1 MATESRDEVRQ
12 RIDNLYDRAENAT
25 GNYNA
30 TRAMSAGK
38 RGRGVPLRKRP
49 GGDTDPELDSVTRQ
63 WFDAARSKLGPTVP
77 AVLPADRMPQQR
89 SSGNRGAAPARGGF
103 PGAELEKAARS
114 LPPELTAGLS
124 GRPVAEL
131 TGRPVAELPGR
142 PVAELPGRPI
152 AELTARPVAALP
164 AVPEPRLELEAAP
177 GALLPAP
184 AAGPRQ
190 PSPADSKGQNQ
201 RKLTAA
207 RDLLSRHAARSSAPI
222 AAIESRPAAQESWFP
237 QETLGTT
244 DSFTTGTLPVQQAV
258 PGAAPAPFAM
268 DALTDTDSFAT
279 GYLPMQTDMTGTVIG
294 TGALTHAG
302 SYATAPLP
310 AQTGMT
316 PAPVAMGA
324 LTDTG
329 TFTTSPMPAPAAM
342 PAVTAAP
349 YATGSFATD
358 AYATDPYTSGSFTT
372 GSFATGALTDTGS
385 FAAPVAP
392 VGAGS
397 VPEAAYGGKAMKA
410 LAFARAQIG
419 RPCVWGAMGPG
430 SYDCSSL
437 TQAAWKA
444 AGVAL
449 PRAAAEQADAGSPV
463 AMADIQVG
471 DLVVFFDNASHV
483 GFCTGNGMMIH
494 APGPGSYIREE
505 SIYGAGESA
514 IHRVI
519 RPA

>member
-1 MATESRDEVRQ
+1 MATESRDEVRR

-30 TRAMSAGK
+30 TRAMSAGN

-49 GGDTDPELDSVTRQ
+49 GGGNDPELDQVTRQ

-103 PGAELEKAARS
+103 PGGELEKAVRP
-114 LPPELTAGLS
+114 LPPELAAGLS
-124 GRPVAEL
+124 DRPI
-131 TGRPVAELPGR
+131 AELPGR
-142 PVAELPGRPI
+142 SEPELPGRPI

-164 AVPEPRLELEAAP
+164 AAPERRLELEAAP

-184 AAGPRQ
+184 APGPRR

-207 RDLLSRHAARSSAPI
+207 RDLLSRYAARSSAPI
-222 AAIESRPAAQESWFP
+222 AAVESVPPAQESWFP
-237 QETLGTT
+237 QPTLDAT
-244 DSFTTGTLPVQQAV
+244 DSFTTGTLPVQPAV
-258 PGAAPAPFAM
+258 TDAAMTPFAT
-268 DALTDTDSFAT
+268 DPLTGTGSFAT
-279 GYLPMQTDMTGTVIG
+279 GTLPTQTAV
-294 TGALTHAG
+294 
-302 SYATAPLP
+302 
-310 AQTGMT
+310 
-316 PAPVAMGA
+316 
-324 LTDTG
+324 
-329 TFTTSPMPAPAAM
+329 
-342 PAVTAAP
+342 PAVTADPYATDP
-349 YATGSFATD
+349 YATGSFAT
-358 AYATDPYTSGSFTT
+358 GSFAT
-372 GSFATGALTDTGS
+372 GSFATNALTDTGS
-385 FAAPVAP
+385 FAAPV
-392 VGAGS
+392 GAGG
-397 VPEAAYGGKAMKA
+397 VPESAYGGRAMKA

-419 RPCVWGAMGPG
+419 RPCVWGATGPD

-449 PRAAAEQADAGSPV
+449 PRAAAEQAHAGTPV
-463 AMADIQVG
+463 AVADIQIG

-494 APGPGSYIREE
+494 APGPGSSIREE

-514 IHRVI
+514 IHQVI

>member
-30 TRAMSAGK
+30 TRAMSAGN

-49 GGDTDPELDSVTRQ
+49 GGGADPELDQVTRQ

-77 AVLPADRMPQQR
+77 AVLPADRRLQQR

-103 PGAELEKAARS
+103 PGGELEKAARP

-124 GRPVAEL
+124 GRPI
-131 TGRPVAELPGR
+131 AELPGR
-142 PVAELPGRPI
+142 SVPELPGRPI

-164 AVPEPRLELEAAP
+164 AAPERRLELEAAP

-184 AAGPRQ
+184 APGPRR

-207 RDLLSRHAARSSAPI
+207 RDLLSRYAARSSAPI
-222 AAIESRPAAQESWFP
+222 AAIESLPPAQESWFP
-237 QETLGTT
+237 QSALGTT
-244 DSFTTGTLPVQQAV
+244 DSFATGTLPVQPAV
-258 PGAAPAPFAM
+258 PGAAMTPFAT
-268 DALTDTDSFAT
+268 DPLTGTGSFAT
-279 GYLPMQTDMTGTVIG
+279 GTLPMQTDM
-294 TGALTHAG
+294 
-302 SYATAPLP
+302 
-310 AQTGMT
+310 
-316 PAPVAMGA
+316 
-324 LTDTG
+324 
-329 TFTTSPMPAPAAM
+329 
-342 PAVTAAP
+342 PAVTADP
-349 YATGSFATD
+349 
-358 AYATDPYTSGSFTT
+358 YATDPYAT

-385 FAAPVAP
+385 FAAPV
-392 VGAGS
+392 GAGGVS
-397 VPEAAYGGKAMKA
+397 ESAYGGKAMKA

-419 RPCVWGAMGPG
+419 RPCVWGAMGPD

-449 PRAAAEQADAGSPV
+449 PRAAAEQAHAGTPIAV
-463 AMADIQVG
+463 ADIQIG

-494 APGPGSYIREE
+494 APGPGSSIREE

-514 IHRVI
+514 IHQVI